1 MTKPLFSDTFFGIPH
16 HETDLTGQQATIA
29 ISCKSRTV
37 LRDEQI
43 STCSYLLMSACSYIC
58 SDTYMT
64 LPYIKNNT
72 RLRYLYKVL
81 LRIIWQIR
89 M

>member
-58 SDTYMT
+58 SDTYD
-64 LPYIKNNT
+64 NT

-81 LRIIWQIR
+81 LRIICR
-89 M
+89 CEDDMGSM